1 MKINATIEKIV
12 EEVKPRDQRFANL
25 EVLHLVGKMFPQRK
39 CYQYYPLDPARNK
52 VNHPTY
58 AIQDINKVKQSSI
71 SNVADLPLSCPRKH
85 YDRRIFF
92 LTVCLYAANGVVF
105 QPLDS

>member
-25 EVLHLVGKMFPQRK
+25 EILHLVGRMFPQRK

-58 AIQDINKVKQSSI
+58 AIQDINKVRQSSI
-71 SNVADLPLSCPRKH
+71 SNVADVK
-85 YDRRIFF
+85 
-92 LTVCLYAANGVVF
+92 
-105 QPLDS
+105 